1 MASPT
6 CCDWGR
12 QDQFHSLHPATASP
26 SLPASPRGIV
36 RVPKSPELILPCGRA
51 VVRASLSPEM
61 DAPDSG
67 GGGSADAGE
76 PIWDWGNLLDFV
88 VQDDDSL
95 ILPWDDAAGIAASDP
110 TEAAT
115 ALLPASPPLPQSV
128 EEEPEPEPEPG
139 PVLPPPPLRVQG
151 IGRRVRKR
159 DPRLVCP
166 NYLAGIV
173 PCACP
178 EVDEMV
184 AAAEVEDVATEFL
197 AGARK
202 KTKTAG
208 RRGKAEAAGTAGG
221 TVRAAV
227 AEMKCQVP
235 GCEADIRELKGY
247 HRRHRVCLRCAHAA
261 TVMLDGV
268 QKRYCQQCGKFHV
281 LLDFDEDK
289 RSCRRK
295 LERHNKRRRRKP
307 DSKGTLDK
315 EIDEPL
321 DMPADV
327 SGSDELREENMEGIT
342 SEILETVLSNK
353 VMDRETPVGSEDVLS
368 SPTCTQPC
376 LQNDQSKSVVTFA
389 ASVEACIGAK
399 QESIKLANSPMHDT
413 KSAYS
418 SSCPTGRIS
427 FKLYDWNPAEFP
439 RRLRHQIFEWLG
451 SMPVELEGYIRPGC
465 IILTV
470 FIAMPQHM
478 WDKLSD
484 DAADLL
490 RNLVNSPNSLLL
502 GKGAFFI
509 HVNNMLFQVLKDETT
524 LMSTRLDI
532 QAPRIDYVHPTWF
545 EAGKPVNLILYGS
558 SLDQPNFRSLLSFGG
573 DYLKHDCYRLPS
585 HDTFDG
591 FESGDFIPDSQHEI
605 FRIHI
610 TQSRPDIYG
619 PAFVEYMVE
628 LLMFRLYGFFFC
640 RLKTCLGYQILFLS
654 FLEANSCVLN

>member
-1 MASPT
+1 
-6 CCDWGR
+6 
-12 QDQFHSLHPATASP
+12 
-26 SLPASPRGIV
+26 
-36 RVPKSPELILPCGRA
+36 
-51 VVRASLSPEM
+51 M

-67 GGGSADAGE
+67 GGGAADAGE

-268 QKRYCQQCGKFHV
+268 QKRYCQQCGK
-281 LLDFDEDK
+281 
-289 RSCRRK
+289 
-295 LERHNKRRRRKP
+295 
-307 DSKGTLDK
+307 
-315 EIDEPL
+315 
-321 DMPADV
+321 
-327 SGSDELREENMEGIT
+327 
-342 SEILETVLSNK
+342 
-353 VMDRETPVGSEDVLS
+353 
-368 SPTCTQPC
+368 
-376 LQNDQSKSVVTFA
+376 
-389 ASVEACIGAK
+389 
-399 QESIKLANSPMHDT
+399 
-413 KSAYS
+413 
-418 SSCPTGRIS
+418 
-427 FKLYDWNPAEFP
+427 
-439 RRLRHQIFEWLG
+439 
-451 SMPVELEGYIRPGC
+451 
-465 IILTV
+465 
-470 FIAMPQHM
+470 
-478 WDKLSD
+478 
-484 DAADLL
+484 
-490 RNLVNSPNSLLL
+490 
-502 GKGAFFI
+502 
-509 HVNNMLFQVLKDETT
+509 
-524 LMSTRLDI
+524 
-532 QAPRIDYVHPTWF
+532 
-545 EAGKPVNLILYGS
+545 
-558 SLDQPNFRSLLSFGG
+558 
-573 DYLKHDCYRLPS
+573 
-585 HDTFDG
+585 
-591 FESGDFIPDSQHEI
+591 
-605 FRIHI
+605 
-610 TQSRPDIYG
+610 
-619 PAFVEYMVE
+619 
-628 LLMFRLYGFFFC
+628 
-640 RLKTCLGYQILFLS
+640 
-654 FLEANSCVLN
+654 